1 VKIGQKLQAA
11 DFVRR
16 NSPQRW
22 FQSGTIPGH
31 EDCFSLLVYCRY
43 YQQIER
49 FRRRL
54 FYSIVGISMLRPSTS
69 TGMANTPFNHWP
81 CSASVDP
88 RRLQLSLSSA
98 AFLRLVT
105 NGYLWD

>member
-1 VKIGQKLQAA
+1 
-11 DFVRR
+11 
-16 NSPQRW
+16 
-22 FQSGTIPGH
+22 
-31 EDCFSLLVYCRY
+31 
-43 YQQIER
+43 
-49 FRRRL
+49 
-54 FYSIVGISMLRPSTS
+54 MLRPSTS